1 MLDVSKALSNPG
13 AGIPFEMPLEFEPT
27 FFMGETLGF
36 ENALVSGVMT
46 GGIDMVSVNS
56 RLRVTVKAHCSLCL
70 EATDLDMDV
79 PVDCVFAR
87 EEGDETYPLEGYRA
101 DISRAAFEA
110 LLSELPMRFVC
121 REDCKGL
128 CPVCGRNRNTNPCDC
143 LEGARGPRP
152 LEALSVLLHN
162 NNEEV

>member
-1 MLDVSKALSNPG
+1 
-13 AGIPFEMPLEFEPT
+13 
-27 FFMGETLGF
+27 
-36 ENALVSGVMT
+36 
-46 GGIDMVSVNS
+46 
-56 RLRVTVKAHCSLCL
+56 
-70 EATDLDMDV
+70 MDV

-143 LEGARGPRP
+143 LEGARGAPGCCPCHATRPPTRGLAPR
-152 LEALSVLLHN
+152 
-162 NNEEV
+162 